1 MHLTVRNCNDRVY
14 AGAGEKGAHTV
25 TVTQQSTPA
34 TEPSLGELVKEAS
47 TQFSTVLH
55 GEIELAKIELKSTF
69 KNAGT
74 GVVFFIA
81 AAVLVVF
88 SLTFGF
94 IALAEGLHALYFSLW
109 LSYTIVFGFIFLLA
123 ALSGL
128 LGYRRVRRIKA
139 PERTIATTKQTVQAL
154 RHPSTKA

>member
-1 MHLTVRNCNDRVY
+1 
-14 AGAGEKGAHTV
+14 V
-25 TVTQQSTPA
+25 TVTEQPNQD
-34 TEPSLGELVKEAS
+34 TEPTIGELVKEAS

-74 GVVFFIA
+74 GVIFFVA
-81 AAVLVVF
+81 AAVFAVF

-109 LSYTIVFGFIFLLA
+109 LSYTIVFGFIILLA
-123 ALSGL
+123 AVAGL
-128 LGYRRVRRIKA
+128 LGYRKDKRVRA
-139 PERTIATTKQTVQAL
+139 PQRTIATTKSTVAAL
-154 RHPSTKA
+154 RHPHHQA